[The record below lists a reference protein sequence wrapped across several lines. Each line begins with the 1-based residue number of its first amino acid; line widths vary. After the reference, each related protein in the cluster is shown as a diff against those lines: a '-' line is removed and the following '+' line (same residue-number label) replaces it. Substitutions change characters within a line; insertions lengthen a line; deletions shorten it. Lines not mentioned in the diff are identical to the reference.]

1 MSDTKAIKHPIVLS
15 SSELRTEQILILHRV
30 FPLDENNFNK
40 LIKNSAGYKDW
51 AQNIFLMSVGW
62 AFKLASALIA
72 FLIAYHAAEANEKVP
87 IDIESW
93 EVISVGLALFIC
105 LVLYILGRYIKND
118 RDKLIATIETH
129 FKNL

>member
-40 LIKNSAGYKDW
+40 LIKNSTGYKDW
-51 AQNIFLMSVGW
+51 ALNIFLMSVGW
-62 AFKLASALIA
+62 AFKLVSALIA
-72 FLIAYHAAEANEKVP
+72 FLVAYHATEANEKVP
-87 IDIESW
+87 IDIEPW

-105 LVLYILGRYIKND
+105 VVLYILGRYIKSD
-118 RDKLIATIETH
+118 RDKLIASIESH